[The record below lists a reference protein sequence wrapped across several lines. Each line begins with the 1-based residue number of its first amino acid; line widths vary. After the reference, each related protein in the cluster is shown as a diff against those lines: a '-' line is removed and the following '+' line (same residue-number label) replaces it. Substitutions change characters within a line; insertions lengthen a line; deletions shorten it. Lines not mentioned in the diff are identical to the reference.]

1 MFWRLCNSSGMF
13 QVMMNENFADMEDVC
28 IVYINNLMI
37 FTKSNSKKEH
47 DKVVLEVLCCL
58 EENGL
63 FIKPKKCTF
72 HTKEVEFFS
81 MVVGKDGVH
90 IDNSKVRVI
99 LEWPKPKNI
108 KEVRS
113 FLGLTNF
120 YHHFISSY
128 VQVTW
133 LLNSLMKKDTPFV

>member
-1 MFWRLCNSSGMF
+1 
-13 QVMMNENFADMEDVC
+13 MNENFADMEDVC

-72 HTKEVEFFS
+72 HTKEVGFFS

-90 IDNSKVRVI
+90 IDNSKMI
-99 LEWPKPKNI
+99 LAKKHKGS
-108 KEVRS
+108 KE
-113 FLGLTNF
+113 FPWA
-120 YHHFISSY
+120 H
-128 VQVTW
+128 
-133 LLNSLMKKDTPFV
+133 